1 MERRLSR
8 DGKNDIVKF
17 NVNREP
23 RYYAWIAFDGCQYMP
38 LINNNQPLW
47 LNLKNTNTNGY
58 NLTNTRNAT
67 GTGFANKKFVIP
79 NGVYLASGSVSGNGL
94 RVPMIRMAELYLNLA
109 ECYAVLGNT
118 NAALENLNI
127 IRKRAGVRD
136 LTATDFSVMPLID
149 WVRNE
154 RSIELYAEGH
164 RYYDIRRWA
173 IAEDHLQP
181 ENFRGLNGLT
191 VNPSFE
197 EFNQIVPTSQPIQW
211 NQRQYLLPI
220 TNSELYSDPQLVQ
233 APGY

>member
-1 MERRLSR
+1 
-8 DGKNDIVKF
+8 
-17 NVNREP
+17 
-23 RYYAWIAFDGCQYMP
+23 
-38 LINNNQPLW
+38 
-47 LNLKNTNTNGY
+47 
-58 NLTNTRNAT
+58 
-67 GTGFANKKFVIP
+67 
-79 NGVYLASGSVSGNGL
+79 
-94 RVPMIRMAELYLNLA
+94 MIRMAELYLNLA

-127 IRKRAGVRD
+127 IRERAGVRD
-136 LTATDFSVMPLID
+136 LMATDFSVMPLID